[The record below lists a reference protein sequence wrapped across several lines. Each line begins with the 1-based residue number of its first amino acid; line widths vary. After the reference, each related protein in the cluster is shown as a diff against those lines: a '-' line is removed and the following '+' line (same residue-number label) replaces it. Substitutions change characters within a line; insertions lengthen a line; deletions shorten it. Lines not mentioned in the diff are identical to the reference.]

1 MTSAPAFRLRGL
13 QTTRIETLTDAAFAF
28 AFTLLVIGQG
38 KLPANYTELMQALL
52 HIPAFACS
60 IGLLAAFW
68 YGHHQWSRRT
78 GLDDGVTALLSFA
91 LVFTILVYV
100 YPLKAVFSSMF
111 HEFSGGLLPTGIQL
125 SNYSELS
132 GLFIIYGIGFGLMC
146 SWLLLLH
153 WHSLRKAEQLA
164 LTLVE
169 KTILTTALQAWLVL
183 AMVGFIS
190 AVLAA
195 VLPAHLVVLSGYF
208 YAIQS
213 ILMPLFGIY
222 GKRRYQAALAEMAKQ
237 ASTPHAQ

>member
-1 MTSAPAFRLRGL
+1 MPQTLEFTHRGL

-38 KLPANYTELMQALL
+38 TLPGNYNELMQALL

-78 GLDDGVTALLSFA
+78 GLDDGVTVVLSFA

-111 HEFSGGLLPTGIQL
+111 HALSGGLLPTGIQL
-125 SNYSELS
+125 KANNELS
-132 GLFIIYGIGFGLMC
+132 GLFIIYGIGFALMC
-146 SWLLLLH
+146 GWLMLLH
-153 WHSLRKAEQLA
+153 WHSLRKASQLA
-164 LTLVE
+164 LTHLE
-169 KTILTTALQAWLVL
+169 KTVLVTAMQAWALL
-183 AMVGFIS
+183 TLIGFIS
-190 AVLAA
+190 ALLAA
-195 VLPAHLVVLSGYF
+195 TLPSHLVVLSGYF
-208 YAIQS
+208 YAVLS

-222 GKRRYQAALAEMAKQ
+222 GKRRYQAALLQMRLD
-237 ASTPHAQ
+237 SN